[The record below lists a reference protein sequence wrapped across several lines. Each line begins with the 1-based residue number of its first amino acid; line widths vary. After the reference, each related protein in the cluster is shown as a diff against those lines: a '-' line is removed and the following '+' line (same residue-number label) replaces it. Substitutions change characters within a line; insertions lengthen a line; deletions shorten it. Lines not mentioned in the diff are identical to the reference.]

1 MILNKVG
8 QTFEYEGKSYMVGAE
23 IIGTDESEYEG
34 LIGTIIEIRDG
45 TDKETENETP
55 DIYCRFY
62 KPVTPYEIHKLE
74 KRFSDLYQ
82 GQKSVDDIS
91 LDLVIMAP
99 DMIKTIKEI
108 EDDKVTVS
116 VFVITEDWAEQD
128 YSGIST
134 WLASD
139 ITSAKQK
146 MNLAIKEA
154 MQGGGIFDMRGED
167 DIQEDSSEFSYEI
180 YSEGYYCSS
189 HYSINIKEEVL
200 NCTPEFFKKMTEK
213 LQKLEGGNKEVV

>member
-1 MILNKVG
+1 MILNKAG

-82 GQKSVDDIS
+82 
-91 LDLVIMAP
+91 
-99 DMIKTIKEI
+99 
-108 EDDKVTVS
+108 
-116 VFVITEDWAEQD
+116 
-128 YSGIST
+128 
-134 WLASD
+134 
-139 ITSAKQK
+139 
-146 MNLAIKEA
+146 
-154 MQGGGIFDMRGED
+154 
-167 DIQEDSSEFSYEI
+167 
-180 YSEGYYCSS
+180 
-189 HYSINIKEEVL
+189 
-200 NCTPEFFKKMTEK
+200 
-213 LQKLEGGNKEVV
+213 